1 MASPHAS
8 AAGADPD
15 GYRGPA
21 WLRPLDLAGLRL
33 TRTVGHTPAA
43 EHVARR
49 FTRLGEHGACWVA
62 LGLAG
67 AALDPARR
75 PRWRRATL
83 AVAGTYAAN
92 HAIKLAVRRPRPR
105 LPGLGQLTS
114 PPTQLSFPS
123 AHAATSAAAVQAFRG
138 LAPAAP
144 LSAVAIGMTVSRL
157 YLGVHYPSD
166 IVAGVALGAA
176 IGRIGASR

>member
-1 MASPHAS
+1 MA
-8 AAGADPD
+8 PD
-15 GYRGPA
+15 GDGWVGPA

-43 EHVARR
+43 EQAARR
-49 FTRLGEHGACWVA
+49 FTRLGEHGACWIA

-75 PRWRRATL
+75 PRWLRAT
-83 AVAGTYAAN
+83 ATVAGTYAAN
-92 HAIKLAVRRPRPR
+92 HAIKLAARRPRPR

-123 AHAATSAAAVQAFRG
+123 AHAATSAAAVQVFRG
-138 LAPAAP
+138 LAPTAP
-144 LSAVAIGMTVSRL
+144 VRIAAIGMMVSRL

-166 IVAGVALGAA
+166 IVAGVALGTT
-176 IGRIGASR
+176 IGRLAGGTA